1 MRSLLLHYCT
11 KTTCHSSFYKAN
23 QEEKC
28 HKSLTTW
35 TERGEGRGGQGG
47 FSLSLPSH
55 ALHLFIGKDTQGA
68 LTHGGQPLG
77 AKLRGVVGEVLR
89 EVCGGRPVT
98 FAHIVVVGV
107 IWGRGGVQTN
117 THMTLSAGWV
127 LNPVHHC
134 IIPALSFFCFFPP
147 VFLFSNFFKWWLNR
161 CAAMRV
167 RHFFKFF
174 FFTCAVYVV
183 GPSDH
188 LLYDLSSDAPHV
200 LSDLD
205 PSGLDHEH
213 ILVHCGQKKM
223 ERRTRS
229 LVAVR
234 YRRLLHD

>member
-1 MRSLLLHYCT
+1 MDG
-11 KTTCHSSFYKAN
+11 
-23 QEEKC
+23 
-28 HKSLTTW
+28 
-35 TERGEGRGGQGG
+35 ERGGEGG
-47 FSLSLPSH
+47 FSLSLPLH

-68 LTHGGQPLG
+68 LTHRGQPLG

-98 FAHIVVVGV
+98 FAHIVVIGV

-117 THMTLSAGWV
+117 TQMTLSAGWV
-127 LNPVHHC
+127 LNPVHNC
-134 IIPALSFFCFFPP
+134 INPALSFFFFFYPS
-147 VFLFSNFFKWWLNR
+147 VFLFSNFFKWRLNR

-167 RHFFKFF
+167 RRFIYLFI
-174 FFTCAVYVV
+174 FTCAVYVV